1 MKLFAKNVI
10 APEREIVELKHGA
23 DGLFEQP
30 DWSKMTKRQLQQYA
44 TAMQKRRMRAAHDAD
59 FADEVT
65 GLTNT
70 NDPTGDYLCKAC
82 NKEIVGRCV
91 AVAVKRDD
99 LDRGFKS
106 CNKYENKCVGDPE
119 LDAPMLEPAE
129 AGFAEAERP
138 WGCKNCS
145 MKESSNMIDQLG
157 RDLWCR
163 RWAFTMKSTNCC
175 GENDN
180 PQIPLNAD
188 GTRKK
193 LVTKGKADSP
203 SLVHTPGKMQLQNGG
218 KKRRPHLGRSA
229 LYQKRNVGDELI
241 EILKARDVSAQPRD
255 DHGRWTTAA
264 QQAEHVAADAM
275 HANGIR
281 PHKDPEGN
289 IHSAFKALAAAGHAK
304 AAQLAQ
310 SIRHTV
316 LSTRFAGAS
325 PLANG
330 GVEIRL
336 RHTTAGSANIKPARI
351 DSTVQIHPSH
361 LVSAPHHVQQAL
373 RLAHNALAATG
384 RAPAQPRHPPVSA
397 TFSRE

>member
-70 NDPTGDYLCKAC
+70 NDPKGDYLCKDC
-82 NKEIVGRCV
+82 NKEAGGECV
-91 AVAVKRDD
+91 AVAVNRDD

-106 CNKYENKCVGDPE
+106 CNKYENKCVADPE

-188 GTRKK
+188 GTRKEP
-193 LVTKGKADSP
+193 VTKGKAGSP

-218 KKRRPHLGRSA
+218 KKRRPHLGRTA
-229 LYQKRNVGDELI
+229 LYQKSAGDEI
-241 EILKARDVSAQPRD
+241 VETILKAYNPAQPRD
-255 DHGRWTTAA
+255 SHGRWTPAQVEHAVGDALRVSGVRAHVDSAGAIRNVFRGITAA
-264 QQAEHVAADAM
+264 A
-275 HANGIR
+275 
-281 PHKDPEGN
+281 
-289 IHSAFKALAAAGHAK
+289 HAK
-304 AAQLAQ
+304 AAELAQ
-310 SIRHTV
+310 GLKHV
-316 LSTRFAGAS
+316 VQSTRLAGVS
-325 PLANG
+325 PVSG
-330 GVEIRL
+330 GGLEIRL
-336 RHTTAGSANIKPARI
+336 KHRTSGPNVRPATITTSAQLN
-351 DSTVQIHPSH
+351 PSH
-361 LVSAPHHVQQAL
+361 LARAPHLQRAL
-373 RLAHNALAATG
+373 RATHDALTAAG
-384 RAPAQPRHPPVSA
+384 QPAVQARRPAITA